1 MAWRQWTSR
10 PSGQKQGA
18 GATGQEARTGRL
30 GTPVLL
36 MVGAG
41 LTLVGLFLAG
51 VTIWASHRTLPA
63 ISDQSASRQQGMA
76 AGLGSDSEPSMS
88 DIPTAN
94 PAYPAPVESPPE
106 AALGLYHPP

>member
-1 MAWRQWTSR
+1 MEAMDVTAVGTKTR
-10 PSGQKQGA
+10 SGRDWPG
-18 GATGQEARTGRL
+18 GTDGPLRHSCPVDGWGWPYTG
-30 GTPVLL
+30 
-36 MVGAG
+36 
-41 LTLVGLFLAG
+41 GLFLAG